1 MLPITREKAMEL
13 LKSMPQAESD
23 MNHYI
28 ETEAIMKGLAKHF
41 GEDEEY
47 WGMLG
52 LLHDVD
58 WSLTKEDWSQHTL
71 KARDILEK
79 QGFDEEFIQ
88 TVQSHGYGYEEMPE
102 FIEKKRTRKVEYA
115 LVAAETLTGIIFAYA
130 LLRGKK
136 ISGMKPKGVKKRFK
150 DKSFARNCSRDLIK
164 EIENTGLELS
174 EFFGIAIESMSEI
187 KADIGLE

>member
-88 TVQSHGYGYEEMPE
+88 IVQSHGYGYEEMPE
-102 FIEKKRTRKVEYA
+102 FRDKKRTTKVEYA

-174 EFFGIAIESMSEI
+174 EFFGIAIESMSAI
-187 KADIGLE
+187 KEDIGLE